1 MTIENYRYTMK
12 KVLFVAVH
20 ADDETLGCGGTI
32 LKHKA
37 QGDEIHWMLMT
48 GPTLDHPHPFTEE
61 HIRERAERVDRVA
74 TAYGFDGLHYLGL
87 PTQLL
92 HALDLREIIQ
102 KVDAVIREVQP
113 NIIYMMN
120 CTDVHSD
127 HRVAFDAVYA
137 CTKSFRKPFI
147 ESILMLEALSETE
160 FALAT
165 QATNFVPN
173 IYIDITPYMDRK
185 LEIMQMYPTEVMKE
199 PYPRSL
205 SSIKAL
211 ARVRGSRA
219 GVMYAEAFQ
228 LLYERR

>member
-1 MTIENYRYTMK
+1 MK

-37 QGDEIHWMLMT
+37 QGEEIHWLLMT
-48 GPTLDHPHPFTEE
+48 GPTEDHPSNFTQE
-61 HIRERAERVDRVA
+61 HIEARAARVA
-74 TAYGFDGLHYLGL
+74 RVADAYGFDGLHYLGL

-92 HALDLREIIQ
+92 HTLDLREIIK
-102 KVDAVIREVQP
+102 KVDTVVKEVQP

-137 CTKSFRKPFI
+137 CTKSFRQPFI
-147 ESILMLEALSETE
+147 EQILMLEALSETE

-165 QATNFVPN
+165 QATAFCPN
-173 IYIDITPYMDRK
+173 VYVDITPYIDRK
-185 LEIMQMYPTEVMKE
+185 LEIMQMYTKEVMQD

-211 ARVRGSRA
+211 ARIRGSRA

-228 LLYERR
+228 LLYEKR